1 LQHRQRARE
10 KERERERELPRF
22 QIREREREREVLCH
36 SKTRERALIIKEG
49 GHNVSL
55 IINEWKR
62 RN

>member
-10 KERERERELPRF
+10 RERERERERAAKVSNK
-22 QIREREREREVLCH
+22 REREREVLCH